1 MIKKLIVLF
10 LCLAIAFGVAAPA
23 MAAGAD
29 QTLQQNPFEDVAE
42 NAYYYDAVLWAV
54 ANRITAG
61 TSATTFSPSKSCTR
75 GELVTFLWR
84 SKGAP
89 EPTSTENPFS
99 DVKKG
104 AFYEKAVLW
113 ALENNITKGV
123 DETHFRPDQS
133 CTRAQ
138 VVTFLWRIENQPQ
151 PVSDNNP
158 FVDVTGGYYFT
169 AVLWAVGK
177 GVTKGTDAAH
187 FSPDAACTRGQI
199 VTLLYRAA
207 GNDGPDVNP
216 EPDSQKVLVA
226 YFSCTGNTERI
237 AGYIADA
244 TGGASYQIMPEIP
257 YTSADLNYNDSTTRA
272 TREQNDPSARPEI
285 SGAIADLEN
294 YDVIFLGYPIWWGQA
309 PKIMYTFL
317 ESCDLTG
324 KTVIPFCTSGS
335 SPIGSSASNL
345 QSAANAAGTWQ
356 PGRRFSGS
364 ASRESVLDWIKELG
378 LYESAG
384 EKEPT

>member
-1 MIKKLIVLF
+1 MIRKFIVLF
-10 LCLAIAFGVAAPA
+10 LCFAIVFGVSAPV
-23 MAAGAD
+23 MAAEAD
-29 QTLQQNPFEDVAE
+29 QTLPQNPFEDVTE
-42 NAYYYDAVLWAV
+42 GTYYYDAVLWAV
-54 ANRITAG
+54 AGRITAG
-61 TSATTFSPSKSCTR
+61 TSAATFSPSKPCTR

-84 SKGAP
+84 SKGSP
-89 EPTSTENPFS
+89 EPTATESPFS

-104 AFYEKAVLW
+104 VFYDKAVLW

-123 DETHFRPDQS
+123 DKTHFGPDQR

-151 PVSDNNP
+151 PVSDRNP

-169 AVLWAVGK
+169 AVLWAVGE
-177 GVTKGTDAAH
+177 GITKGIDPTH

-207 GNDGPDVNP
+207 GNAGPAV
-216 EPDSQKVLVA
+216 EPDPDSPRVLVA
-226 YFSCTGNTERI
+226 YFSCTGNTEKI
-237 AGYIADA
+237 AGYVADA
-244 TGGASYQIMPEIP
+244 TGGASYQITPKIP
-257 YTSADLNYNDSTTRA
+257 YTSADLNYNDSSTRA

-285 SGAIADLEN
+285 SGTVADLGN

-335 SPIGSSASNL
+335 SPIGSSATSL
-345 QSAANAAGTWQ
+345 QSATNSAGTWQ
-356 PGRRFSGS
+356 SGRRFSGS
-364 ASRESVLDWIKELG
+364 ASRESVLEWIKELG
-378 LYESAG
+378 LFES
-384 EKEPT
+384 

>member
-42 NAYYYDAVLWAV
+42 NAYYYDAVLWAA

-89 EPTSTENPFS
+89 EPASTENPFS
-99 DVKKG
+99 DVKKD

-123 DETHFRPDQS
+123 DKTHFRPDQS

-226 YFSCTGNTERI
+226 YFSCTGNTERS

-384 EKEPT
+384 EKEPA